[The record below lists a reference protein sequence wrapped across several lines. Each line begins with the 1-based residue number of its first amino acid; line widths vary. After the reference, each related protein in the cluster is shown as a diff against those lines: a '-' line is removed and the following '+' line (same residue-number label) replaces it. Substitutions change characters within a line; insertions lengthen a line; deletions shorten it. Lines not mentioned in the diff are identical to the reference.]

1 MAALGKT
8 FWEAKEE
15 DVRMSNFSSKINAGF
30 IQTWSALLML
40 LLLLMLF
47 VMIFLTYAVDYAFH
61 STVANDI
68 LKLSALVYFLQ
79 C

>member
-47 VMIFLTYAVDYAFH
+47 VMMFLMLLIMLFTLLLLMTF
-61 STVANDI
+61 
-68 LKLSALVYFLQ
+68 
-79 C
+79 